1 MLSER
6 AGRRDEPTTT
16 LESVIGDDGDVGE
29 GRHCATAAACNL
41 PSRRSVRD
49 CLAAAAGLSVEAE
62 ARAFI
67 ITVGWTGRLFNQR
80 EEGEHTQL
88 AHSPMKE
95 KKKKKANRFFAQR
108 PPLRHQEW
116 LDLSLERGF
125 QEKVRPAGEDRGESE
140 IESANGSAGCSERR
154 RETALSSFLFFRFFA
169 RLKVNSIFFTR
180 RFFPSLSLFPPFLS
194 LSFLPL

>member
-95 KKKKKANRFFAQR
+95 KKKKKRRIGFS
-108 PPLRHQEW
+108 PSGLRCATRCGLTCPWSE
-116 LDLSLERGF
+116 DFRKRSARRGRIG
-125 QEKVRPAGEDRGESE
+125 EK
-140 IESANGSAGCSERR
+140 
-154 RETALSSFLFFRFFA
+154 A
-169 RLKVNSIFFTR
+169 R
-180 RFFPSLSLFPPFLS
+180 
-194 LSFLPL
+194 